1 MPPLEALALWVA
13 VGFYAVATVTVIA
26 GVAFSK
32 TALVRVAFVCAAV
45 GAVAQALSLLMR
57 WARVGHGPAVGYFE
71 VASGLVLMA
80 VVAYLLLAWREPALR
95 ATGIVFMPF
104 ALLALGSTLLVDPAA
119 REVGG
124 ALASAWLVLH
134 VLFANLAFAAYAAAL
149 VFASATLL
157 AGSAAAERFSAL
169 LSRMPSA
176 QAREELTVRF
186 ALAGFALQGVM
197 IASGAIWANEAWGRY
212 WGWDPI
218 EVWSL
223 LAWLLMALHLHTTR
237 TLAWKGARPAW
248 LVVVA
253 FAALTFSLLG
263 VPAAYDSIHGAYL
276 SLS

>member
-1 MPPLEALALWVA
+1 MPQLEALTLWVA
-13 VGFYAVATVTVIA
+13 VGSYAVATVTVIA

-32 TALVRVAFVCAAV
+32 TGLVRFAFVCAAT
-45 GAVAQALSLLMR
+45 GAVAQAGSLLAR
-57 WARVGHGPAVGYFE
+57 WGRVGHGPAVGYFE
-71 VASGLVLMA
+71 VASGLVFMA
-80 VVAYLLLAWREPALR
+80 VTAYVLLAWRAPALR

-104 ALLALGSTLLVDPAA
+104 ALLALGSTLLVDPAV

-134 VLFANLAFAAYAAAL
+134 VLFANLAFASYAAAL

-157 AGSAAAERFSAL
+157 AGSSAAGRFGAI
-169 LSRMPSA
+169 LSHMPSTH
-176 QAREELTVRF
+176 AREEYTARF

-197 IASGAIWANEAWGRY
+197 IATGAIWANEAWGRY

-223 LAWLLMALHLHTTR
+223 LAWLLMAMHLHAVR
-237 TLAWKGARPAW
+237 TLGWKGKRSAW
-248 LVVVA
+248 LVVAA

>member
-1 MPPLEALALWVA
+1 MPPLEALPLWLA
-13 VGFYAVATVTVIA
+13 VGLYAVATVTVIA

-32 TALVRVAFVCAAV
+32 TALIRVAFACAAV
-45 GAVAQALSLLMR
+45 GAVAQAVSLLMR
-57 WARVGHGPAVGYFE
+57 WVRVGHGPAVGYFE

-157 AGSAAAERFSAL
+157 AGSAAAERFGAL

-176 QAREELTVRF
+176 EVREELTARF

-197 IASGAIWANEAWGRY
+197 IATGAIWANEAWGRY

-223 LAWLLMALHLHTTR
+223 LAWLLMALHLHATR
-237 TLAWKGARPAW
+237 TLAWKGTRPAW
-248 LVVVA
+248 LVIAA

>member
-1 MPPLEALALWVA
+1 MPPLEALALWAA
-13 VGFYAVATVTVIA
+13 VGFYAIATVAVIV
-26 GVAFSK
+26 GVAFSRG
-32 TALVRVAFVCAAV
+32 ALVAAAFGFAAA
-45 GAVAQALSLLMR
+45 GALAQAGSLVLR
-57 WARVGHGPAVGYFE
+57 WIRVGHGPAVGYFE

-80 VVAYLLLAWREPALR
+80 MVAYLLLAWREPALR
-95 ATGIVFMPF
+95 ATGVVFMPF
-104 ALLALGSTLLVDPAA
+104 ALLALGSTLLVDPAV

-134 VLFANLAFAAYAAAL
+134 VLFANLAFAAYAGAL

-157 AGSAAAERFSAL
+157 AGSAAAGRFGAL
-169 LSRMPSA
+169 MGRMPSERT
-176 QAREELTVRF
+176 REELTARF

-197 IASGAIWANEAWGRY
+197 IATGAIWANEAWGRY

-223 LAWLLMALHLHTTR
+223 LAWVLMALHLHMTR
-237 TLAWKGARPAW
+237 TLAWRGARPAW
-248 LVVVA
+248 LVVA
-253 FAALTFSLLG
+253 GFAALTFSLLG